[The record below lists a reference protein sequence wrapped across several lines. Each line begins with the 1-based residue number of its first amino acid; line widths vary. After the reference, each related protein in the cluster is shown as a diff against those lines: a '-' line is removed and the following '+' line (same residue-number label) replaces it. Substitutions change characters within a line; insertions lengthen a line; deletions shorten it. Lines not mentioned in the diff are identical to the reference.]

1 MRHRS
6 RSVCQSEIS
15 LPQALLHAL
24 RQSLMS
30 HEPCVPWRIYTMR
43 RRFGDRSAGSSVP
56 SQSQLDR
63 ARTRFSTVIDRFD
76 HYNIRHKQQWSD
88 PATFNNTSD
97 KFEFGC
103 QAAAHMSGMST
114 LTWKILIEANKHPS
128 TPYDWK
134 RRIIFHVALCVNH
147 FGGINVSYVNFYT
160 SPVFS
165 APAGGYPIGIS

>member
-1 MRHRS
+1 MCAVAHSYNAAAIWRPI
-6 RSVCQSEIS
+6 C
-15 LPQALLHAL
+15 
-24 RQSLMS
+24 RQFGT
-30 HEPCVPWRIYTMR
+30 EPEPT
-43 RRFGDRSAGSSVP
+43 GSGP
-56 SQSQLDR
+56 NQIQYC
-63 ARTRFSTVIDRFD
+63 DRFD

-88 PATFNNTSD
+88 PATLNNTSD